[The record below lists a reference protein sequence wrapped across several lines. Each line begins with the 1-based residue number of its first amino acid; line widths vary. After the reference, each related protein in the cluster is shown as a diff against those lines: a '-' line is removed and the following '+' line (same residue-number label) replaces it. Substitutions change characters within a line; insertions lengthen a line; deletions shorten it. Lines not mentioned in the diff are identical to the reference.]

1 MLGAPPLNDGA
12 WLYGGS
18 TLDVR
23 KTIADGRNGVMP
35 SFAARLEPAQIKM
48 LVAWLAREGTGASD
62 PP

>member
-1 MLGAPPLNDGA
+1 MNDGA

-48 LVAWLAREGTGASD
+48 LVALLEQQRTAQSE
-62 PP
+62 